1 MLPGIFF
8 QSVIQLWQ
16 QFVSYKFEML
26 ICVTAT
32 MSSGENEVV
41 VYVFLHRVPH
51 TSFGQENGKENG
63 EGKKKKRMYR
73 CTYKFDFIR
82 TLVKYFNRESGIFPH
97 THPRKEISNGKDGTA
112 SLKVSCEKVFL
123 FLFCSIRLCLCPVSF
138 PFWPAAFF

>member
-1 MLPGIFF
+1 MSPDIPGLAAQREEKVSALSSGRAKKAVLCSLGFF
-8 QSVIQLWQ
+8 SVIHLWQ

-51 TSFGQENGKENG
+51 ASFGQKNGKENG

-82 TLVKYFNRESGIFPH
+82 TLVKCFDRENGIFFSP
-97 THPRKEISNGKDGTA
+97 KEI
-112 SLKVSCEKVFL
+112 
-123 FLFCSIRLCLCPVSF
+123 
-138 PFWPAAFF
+138 